1 MSGLVE
7 LSETYEQILSRL
19 RSQGFVHPGTSTPY
33 SRDGS
38 INTLTERMG
47 TRLLMYPNMDFGCYT
62 NAEHSQ

>member
-19 RSQGFVHPGTSTPY
+19 RSQGFFHPGTSTPY

-38 INTLTERMG
+38 IDTLTERTG
-47 TRLLMYPNMDFGCYT
+47 TRLLTYPDTDFGCYT
-62 NAEHSQ
+62 NAERSQ